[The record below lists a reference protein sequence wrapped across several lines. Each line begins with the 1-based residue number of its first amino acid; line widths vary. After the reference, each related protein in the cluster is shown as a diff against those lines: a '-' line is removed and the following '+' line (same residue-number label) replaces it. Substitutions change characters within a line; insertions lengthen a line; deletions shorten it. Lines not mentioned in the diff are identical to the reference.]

1 MLESSDVIQRLVTH
15 LPLRLTNIISASLIS
30 LLPRRRPTFKN
41 YWKCTMPTVSACTT
55 HDDDQ
60 QPNTAPS
67 LITLL
72 PFPHL
77 IGILLGVL
85 WSINIVI
92 MGNTE
97 FPSQF
102 TEKEIQKLYAR
113 FKQIDEDN
121 SGDLDPDEIFN
132 VPELNQ
138 NPLVKRVI
146 SIFDKNKDGK
156 ISFS

>member
-1 MLESSDVIQRLVTH
+1 MQY
-15 LPLRLTNIISASLIS
+15 
-30 LLPRRRPTFKN
+30 F
-41 YWKCTMPTVSACTT
+41 
-55 HDDDQ
+55 
-60 QPNTAPS
+60 PS
-67 LITLL
+67 QHHKTSL
-72 PFPHL
+72 PFPSKKYNYPNPTIISPLFPFNPHPSIPALVLPVQL
-77 IGILLGVL
+77 IY
-85 WSINIVI
+85 NHI

>member
-1 MLESSDVIQRLVTH
+1 
-15 LPLRLTNIISASLIS
+15 
-30 LLPRRRPTFKN
+30 
-41 YWKCTMPTVSACTT
+41 
-55 HDDDQ
+55 
-60 QPNTAPS
+60 
-67 LITLL
+67 
-72 PFPHL
+72 
-77 IGILLGVL
+77 
-85 WSINIVI
+85 

-121 SGDLDPDEIFN
+121 SGDLDPEEIFN

-156 ISFS
+156 ISFSEFLSGTPPHMQASPHSTALTRSTSCASPSRSTTSTRTDSSLTGNSSPSSR

>member
-1 MLESSDVIQRLVTH
+1 
-15 LPLRLTNIISASLIS
+15 
-30 LLPRRRPTFKN
+30 
-41 YWKCTMPTVSACTT
+41 
-55 HDDDQ
+55 
-60 QPNTAPS
+60 
-67 LITLL
+67 
-72 PFPHL
+72 
-77 IGILLGVL
+77 
-85 WSINIVI
+85 

-102 TEKEIQKLYAR
+102 SEKEIQKLYAR

-146 SIFDKNKDGK
+146 SIFDKDKNGK
-156 ISFS
+156 ISFSEFLSGTLYLSKVWLRCTVHRRSISCVLRLRFTILMRRGL

>member
-1 MLESSDVIQRLVTH
+1 MMQKDRMFTI
-15 LPLRLTNIISASLIS
+15 
-30 LLPRRRPTFKN
+30 
-41 YWKCTMPTVSACTT
+41 
-55 HDDDQ
+55 HDK
-60 QPNTAPS
+60 
-67 LITLL
+67 
-72 PFPHL
+72 
-77 IGILLGVL
+77 
-85 WSINIVI
+85 INISMIHVSNSFIILIYVSDCSISIILII
-92 MGNTE
+92 MGNAE

-102 TEKEIQKLYAR
+102 SQKEIQKLYAR

>member
-1 MLESSDVIQRLVTH
+1 MSDNFT
-15 LPLRLTNIISASLIS
+15 IIFS
-30 LLPRRRPTFKN
+30 K
-41 YWKCTMPTVSACTT
+41 
-55 HDDDQ
+55 Q
-60 QPNTAPS
+60 
-67 LITLL
+67 
-72 PFPHL
+72 
-77 IGILLGVL
+77 VL
-85 WSINIVI
+85 KF

-102 TEKEIQKLYAR
+102 SQKEIQKLYAR

-121 SGDLDPDEIFN
+121 SGDLDPEEIFN

-156 ISFS
+156 ISFG

>member
-1 MLESSDVIQRLVTH
+1 
-15 LPLRLTNIISASLIS
+15 
-30 LLPRRRPTFKN
+30 
-41 YWKCTMPTVSACTT
+41 
-55 HDDDQ
+55 
-60 QPNTAPS
+60 
-67 LITLL
+67 
-72 PFPHL
+72 
-77 IGILLGVL
+77 
-85 WSINIVI
+85 

-102 TEKEIQKLYAR
+102 SQKEIQKLYAR

-121 SGDLDPDEIFN
+121 SGDLDPEEIFN

-156 ISFS
+156 ISFGEFLSGICPLNFRSRSFIWNRLRKKA

>member
-1 MLESSDVIQRLVTH
+1 
-15 LPLRLTNIISASLIS
+15 
-30 LLPRRRPTFKN
+30 
-41 YWKCTMPTVSACTT
+41 
-55 HDDDQ
+55 
-60 QPNTAPS
+60 
-67 LITLL
+67 
-72 PFPHL
+72 
-77 IGILLGVL
+77 
-85 WSINIVI
+85 

-121 SGDLDPDEIFN
+121 SGDLDPEEIFN

-156 ISFS
+156 ISFSEFLSGSSSPTQASPRSTALTRSTSCASPSRSTISTRTASLPTASSSRC

>member
-1 MLESSDVIQRLVTH
+1 
-15 LPLRLTNIISASLIS
+15 
-30 LLPRRRPTFKN
+30 
-41 YWKCTMPTVSACTT
+41 
-55 HDDDQ
+55 
-60 QPNTAPS
+60 
-67 LITLL
+67 
-72 PFPHL
+72 
-77 IGILLGVL
+77 
-85 WSINIVI
+85 

-102 TEKEIQKLYAR
+102 SQKEIQKLYAR

-121 SGDLDPDEIFN
+121 SGDLDPEEIFN

-156 ISFS
+156 ISFGEFLSGISDFNLKVWPLYMAQMKKRK

>member
-1 MLESSDVIQRLVTH
+1 MPIFIRQDAALSLPRSLNTSSLSLKKYYRPNRTIISPLFLLKYRLSIAGLA
-15 LPLRLTNIISASLIS
+15 LPLQLIY
-30 LLPRRRPTFKN
+30 N
-41 YWKCTMPTVSACTT
+41 
-55 HDDDQ
+55 H
-60 QPNTAPS
+60 
-67 LITLL
+67 
-72 PFPHL
+72 
-77 IGILLGVL
+77 
-85 WSINIVI
+85 I

>member
-1 MLESSDVIQRLVTH
+1 
-15 LPLRLTNIISASLIS
+15 
-30 LLPRRRPTFKN
+30 
-41 YWKCTMPTVSACTT
+41 
-55 HDDDQ
+55 
-60 QPNTAPS
+60 
-67 LITLL
+67 
-72 PFPHL
+72 
-77 IGILLGVL
+77 
-85 WSINIVI
+85 

-102 TEKEIQKLYAR
+102 SQKEIQKLYAR

-156 ISFS
+156 ISFGEFLSGIIICLTKVWRHCTVQMRRKRSNSPSKFMISTKMDT

>member
-1 MLESSDVIQRLVTH
+1 M
-15 LPLRLTNIISASLIS
+15 
-30 LLPRRRPTFKN
+30 
-41 YWKCTMPTVSACTT
+41 
-55 HDDDQ
+55 
-60 QPNTAPS
+60 
-67 LITLL
+67 
-72 PFPHL
+72 
-77 IGILLGVL
+77 
-85 WSINIVI
+85 
-92 MGNTE
+92 
-97 FPSQF
+97 
-102 TEKEIQKLYAR
+102 YAR

>member
-1 MLESSDVIQRLVTH
+1 
-15 LPLRLTNIISASLIS
+15 
-30 LLPRRRPTFKN
+30 
-41 YWKCTMPTVSACTT
+41 
-55 HDDDQ
+55 
-60 QPNTAPS
+60 
-67 LITLL
+67 
-72 PFPHL
+72 
-77 IGILLGVL
+77 
-85 WSINIVI
+85 

-102 TEKEIQKLYAR
+102 SEKEIQKLYAR

-146 SIFDKNKDGK
+146 SIFDKDKNGK
-156 ISFS
+156 ISFSEFLSGTFLSTQVWLPFTAPTSSISCDSPSRSTTLTRTAT

>member
-1 MLESSDVIQRLVTH
+1 
-15 LPLRLTNIISASLIS
+15 
-30 LLPRRRPTFKN
+30 
-41 YWKCTMPTVSACTT
+41 
-55 HDDDQ
+55 
-60 QPNTAPS
+60 
-67 LITLL
+67 
-72 PFPHL
+72 
-77 IGILLGVL
+77 
-85 WSINIVI
+85 

-146 SIFDKNKDGK
+146 SIFDRNKDGK
-156 ISFS
+156 ISFSEFLSGTLASTQAWPRFTAPTSSTSCGSHSRSTTSTRTGSSPTASCSRCSR

>member
-1 MLESSDVIQRLVTH
+1 
-15 LPLRLTNIISASLIS
+15 
-30 LLPRRRPTFKN
+30 
-41 YWKCTMPTVSACTT
+41 
-55 HDDDQ
+55 
-60 QPNTAPS
+60 
-67 LITLL
+67 
-72 PFPHL
+72 
-77 IGILLGVL
+77 
-85 WSINIVI
+85 

-102 TEKEIQKLYAR
+102 TETEIQKLYAR

-146 SIFDKNKDGK
+146 SIFDKDKNGK
-156 ISFS
+156 ISFTEFLSGSDGGKQDWRHCTAPMRSTSCGSLSRYMTSTRMDSSLTGSCSQC